1 MDGILKELTTTLL
14 SLKCSEM
21 GIGAVKRAR
30 GTRNIQMATSW
41 CKKSLSLSTP
51 VQPTV
56 KHSCPLPNY
65 GGWEEPCVLAHR
77 RLCGKRGWAEEPHLP
92 GGSFGGN
99 EALPWAGPLGAS
111 SATHPEICFLLR
123 RGVCACHPFPLQG
136 QTSSNSGLH
145 APGLWRSGK
154 TKGTGGGHGD

>member
-1 MDGILKELTTTLL
+1 MYGILKELTTTLL

-56 KHSCPLPNY
+56 KHSCPPDKLWRMGNPVCLPTEGFVEN
-65 GGWEEPCVLAHR
+65 GAGQKSPTCLVAH
-77 RLCGKRGWAEEPHLP
+77 LEVMKA
-92 GGSFGGN
+92 
-99 EALPWAGPLGAS
+99 PLGRAS
-111 SATHPEICFLLR
+111 RCFL
-123 RGVCACHPFPLQG
+123 CN
-136 QTSSNSGLH
+136 TSRELLFALKRSLCLPSFSSPGSNL
-145 APGLWRSGK
+145 L
-154 TKGTGGGHGD
+154 

>member
-1 MDGILKELTTTLL
+1 MNLGGSEDEAGVGERWGRGVNKIKIDCMEFSKNLN
-14 SLKCSEM
+14 LKCSEM

-56 KHSCPLPNY
+56 KHSSSLSNY

-92 GGSFGGN
+92 GGSLGGN

-111 SATHPEICFLLR
+111 SATHPEICFLL
-123 RGVCACHPFPLQG
+123 
-136 QTSSNSGLH
+136 
-145 APGLWRSGK
+145 
-154 TKGTGGGHGD
+154 

>member
-1 MDGILKELTTTLL
+1 MYGILKELTTTLL

-30 GTRNIQMATSW
+30 ETRNIQMATSW
-41 CKKSLSLSTP
+41 CKKSLSLSEAFLPPCQTMEDGRNP
-51 VQPTV
+51 VCLPTEGFV
-56 KHSCPLPNY
+56 
-65 GGWEEPCVLAHR
+65 E
-77 RLCGKRGWAEEPHLP
+77 KRGWAEDPHLP

-154 TKGTGGGHGD
+154 IKGTGGGHGDQKL